1 MGSWHLGR
9 WPSQRIWEKKK
20 ECKEVKCL
28 YKKILVPM
36 DGSEPSKNALLAAME
51 SASKW
56 GAELLIVSVIPP
68 VSALLFG
75 GEEDI
80 MVNTDEHEKQLER
93 VHMIV
98 LDDAKEMVKKDHPE
112 LKVSVSL
119 LKGRVPS
126 AILDVSYSN
135 DIDLIVMGSRGL
147 TGLSGWLLGS
157 TSRHIV
163 EHYTKPILIV
173 K

>member
-1 MGSWHLGR
+1 M
-9 WPSQRIWEKKK
+9 
-20 ECKEVKCL
+20 
-28 YKKILVPM
+28 YKRILVPM
-36 DGSEPSKNALLAAME
+36 DGSEPSKHALKAAME

-75 GEEDI
+75 GEEGI
-80 MVNTDEHEKQLER
+80 MVNIDEYEKQLER
-93 VHMIV
+93 VHMRV
-98 LDDAKEMVKKDHPE
+98 LDDAKEMVKKNHPE

-119 LKGRVPS
+119 LKGCVPF
-126 AILDVSYSN
+126 AILDVSCSN

-147 TGLSGWLLGS
+147 KGLSGWLLRS